1 VSRTVRAK
9 TGDQYWASCKY
20 SWDEEHSTWR
30 RRAET
35 RATYFHSDCPGRD
48 RIEGQ
53 NMKQK
58 TSLRRRA
65 RDRME
70 MHKMLKDEE
79 HDFFD
84 IGKSYK
90 SWCFREYW

>member
-20 SWDEEHSTWR
+20 SWDEENSTWR

-48 RIEGQ
+48 RVEGQ

-70 MHKMLKDEE
+70 MHKMLKDDE